1 MEIIALSVL
10 CGSVIAGSGM
20 AVYHY
25 EKAIRLLKDELL
37 ACYTDIKGLHNSIDK
52 LRRTSDHYEC
62 EWKLATQQCAEL
74 RDRCVRQSRD
84 SAFVACHEA
93 AHPGELLKD
102 MYFKNT
108 TILGIAKQSGVAK
121 SVVQRI
127 LVGKQA
133 ITADAAYKFEKAYGV
148 SALMLLNMQA
158 NHDLQAIAVK
168 KVGEVE

>member
-1 MEIIALSVL
+1 MEIIALTVL
-10 CGSVIAGSGM
+10 CGIVIACSGM
-20 AVYHY
+20 AVHHY
-25 EKAIRLLKDELL
+25 EKAIRILKAELL
-37 ACYTDIKGLHNSIDK
+37 VCYADIKGLRNSVDT
-52 LRRTSDHYEC
+52 LRRASDHYEC

-74 RDRCVRQSRD
+74 RDTLLRQSRD
-84 SAFVACHEA
+84 KAFVACREA

-108 TILGIAKQSGVAK
+108 TIRIIAKQSGVAK

-148 SALMLLNMQA
+148 SALMLLNTQA
-158 NHDLQAIAVK
+158 KHDLHVITYK
-168 KVGEVE
+168 KD